1 MANIDVFKSSLAAV
15 DSTTV
20 VKLQLGPDGTTFQ
33 ISAGELLTALGLPSA
48 GATLAAPTPATTPTA
63 TSSTSAASTGPRL
76 KKLRVKGDLL
86 RLRAQ
91 PTTAAAIVDQFGP
104 GAFFDVFDETPVR
117 ADDFNWARTA
127 DGRGWIA
134 LDFTEPIEIG
144 TSGVQVVATRDVPNA
159 SIDPSPSRT
168 MKLTP
173 DTGTPN
179 WLLPFTASQRGVGTS
194 AGGWAP
200 DGRQCDLV
208 RQNRVEFVLVC
219 TYERNQAS
227 NAVTALRAAG
237 VRSFILRACIHE
249 PVTTAQRWVDL
260 TVPVL
265 KEYEAALGGSEP
277 LMIAIHNEPNLVR
290 EGWTT
295 AWRDGQEFAAWWIA
309 VANAYRQAFPGAKM
323 GFPAMSPGGDVPGI
337 RMNEPM
343 FVAGANAAVQ
353 DCDWVGIH
361 YYWLDPNGSDINPTV
376 DLWRSWFGNLPIVG
390 TEVGPAD
397 ANTVTSHAMRIAY
410 DKFAVAGIPAVGWVL
425 SGAGAWQNAAWDTH
439 NLVI

>member
-1 MANIDVFKSSLAAV
+1 V
-15 DSTTV
+15 
-20 VKLQLGPDGTTFQ
+20 
-33 ISAGELLTALGLPSA
+33 
-48 GATLAAPTPATTPTA
+48 
-63 TSSTSAASTGPRL
+63 
-76 KKLRVKGDLL
+76 RVKGDFL
-86 RLRAQ
+86 RLRAD
-91 PTTAAAIVDQFGP
+91 PSLVGAVVDQLGSNVIFE
-104 GAFFDVFDETPVR
+104 VFDEPPVR

-127 DGRGWIA
+127 DGRGWVA
-134 LDFTEPIEIG
+134 LDLTATIEIG
-144 TSGVQVVATRDVPNA
+144 TSTVQVLATRDVPADSNSSA
-159 SIDPSPSRT
+159 FRSMNLSSNT
-168 MKLTP
+168 A
-173 DTGTPN
+173 TPN
-179 WLLPFTASQRGVGTS
+179 WLPFTASQRGVGTS

-200 DGRQCDLV
+200 DGRQCDLI
-208 RQNRVEFVLVC
+208 RQNRVEFVLIC

-237 VRSFILRACIHE
+237 VRNFILRACIHE

-260 TVPVL
+260 TAPVL

-309 VANAYRQAFPGAKM
+309 VANSYRQIFPGAKM

-343 FVAGANAAVQ
+343 FIAGATAAVQ
-353 DCDWVGIH
+353 DSDWIGIH

-376 DLWRSWFGNLPIVG
+376 DLWRTWFGNLPIVG

-397 ANTVTSHAMRIAY
+397 ANTVTPQAMRIAY

-425 SGAGAWQNAAWDTH
+425 SGAGAWQNAAWDIH